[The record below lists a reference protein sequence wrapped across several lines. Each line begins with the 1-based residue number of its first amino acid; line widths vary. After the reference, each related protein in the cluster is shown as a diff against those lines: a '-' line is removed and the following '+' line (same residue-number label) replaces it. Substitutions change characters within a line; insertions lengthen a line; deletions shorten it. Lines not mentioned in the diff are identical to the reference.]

1 MDRPKL
7 RKVDRI
13 RQRRDDEDMLV
24 LRDPLGVAE
33 PVAVAAQY
41 GPVLDLLDGTRTP
54 AQVRQSLI
62 MSGGV
67 DVDAA
72 DLRAFVDDL
81 AEGGWLDDARFRER
95 WEGLHAAF
103 IDTNPRPAR
112 FAGLLY
118 PEDPPSLRTRLG
130 DHFADIERTRPGSD
144 VRGVLIP
151 HGPPEVVGSVV
162 DRTLTELPP
171 PGELE
176 LIVILG
182 TDHGPGLTPYVATRK
197 AFATPL
203 GVVNNAT
210 ETFDALQRRVPWIDR
225 EEIRH
230 RDAVSIEVAVL
241 YLQQLYGDGCPP
253 ILPVLCGQT
262 VLRGRADGH
271 ASRFVAALEALT
283 EDRPVLFWGS
293 AELHHAGE
301 AYGRPAVDASTAAD
315 LAARDEA
322 CLQDLAAARVDA
334 LASRCREPHSQ
345 GRMSGGA
352 VMTTLASVLGA
363 DSRADVAAHET
374 KTIPGSASSIGL
386 AGVRFR
392 RAN

>member
-1 MDRPKL
+1 M
-7 RKVDRI
+7 
-13 RQRRDDEDMLV
+13 
-24 LRDPLGVAE
+24 
-33 PVAVAAQY
+33 
-41 GPVLDLLDGTRTP
+41 
-54 AQVRQSLI
+54 
-62 MSGGV
+62 
-67 DVDAA
+67 
-72 DLRAFVDDL
+72 
-81 AEGGWLDDARFRER
+81 
-95 WEGLHAAF
+95 
-103 IDTNPRPAR
+103 
-112 FAGLLY
+112 
-118 PEDPPSLRTRLG
+118 
-130 DHFADIERTRPGSD
+130 
-144 VRGVLIP
+144 RGVLVP

-162 DRTLTELPP
+162 DPTLTELPP
-171 PGELE
+171 PDELE

-203 GVVNNAT
+203 GVVDNAT

-241 YLQQLYGDGCPP
+241 YLQQIYGEGCPP

-271 ASRFVAALEALT
+271 AARFVAALEALT
-283 EDRPVLFWGS
+283 EDRPVLYWGS

-301 AYGRPAVDASTAAD
+301 AYGRPPLDEGAAAV
-315 LAARDEA
+315 LAARDQA
-322 CLQDLAAARVDA
+322 CLKDLAAARVDA
-334 LASRCREPHSQ
+334 LASRCREPHPQ

-363 DSRADVAAHET
+363 QSRADVAAHET

-392 RAN
+392 R